1 MGQKVHPTGFR
12 TGITEP
18 WKSRWY
24 ASKKDFKVL
33 LLEDVKVRKFLK
45 TKYRAA
51 AIPKV
56 EIERTRDEVKVI
68 LHCARPGVII
78 GRKGQEVDRL
88 QEELQ
93 ELLGRRVNLKV
104 EEVSRPEIQAQ
115 LIAEDIADQ
124 LTKRAAFRRTL
135 KRALDTTMDAGA
147 RGVKIQLAGRLGGA
161 EMSRCEKAIAG
172 SMPLSTLRRRRAT
185 SGFKCGSTKACTRR
199 LAMAL
204 MPKRVKH
211 RKSQRG
217 RIRGDASR
225 GNRVVFGD
233 FGLQAEQPG
242 WLPAATIEA
251 GRIAAQ
257 QYLRTEGRLYV
268 RVFPHKSITSIP
280 LETRMGK
287 GKGEP
292 EYWAAVIKPGMILY
306 EIGGVTEDAARI
318 CMARLAHKM
327 PIRVRFVKRRVM

>member
-24 ASKKDFKVL
+24 AAKKEFRDL
-33 LLEDVKVRKFLK
+33 LLEDFKVRKFLK

-68 LHCARPGVII
+68 LHSARPGVII

-115 LIAEDIADQ
+115 LVAEDIADQ
-124 LTKRAAFRRTL
+124 LSKRAAFRRTL
-135 KRALDTTMDAGA
+135 KRSLDTTMDAGA
-147 RGVKIQLAGRLGGA
+147 KGVKIQLSGRLGGA

-172 SMPLSTLRRRRAT
+172 AMPLSTLRAKIDY
-185 SGFKCGSTKACTRR
+185 GFCEAPTPQGNIGIQVWVNQGMYEEDGDGADAQTGEAPKK
-199 LAMAL
+199 
-204 MPKRVKH
+204 PKR
-211 RKSQRG
+211 S
-217 RIRGDASR
+217 
-225 GNRVVFGD
+225 
-233 FGLQAEQPG
+233 
-242 WLPAATIEA
+242 
-251 GRIAAQ
+251 
-257 QYLRTEGRLYV
+257 Y
-268 RVFPHKSITSIP
+268 
-280 LETRMGK
+280 
-287 GKGEP
+287 
-292 EYWAAVIKPGMILY
+292 
-306 EIGGVTEDAARI
+306 
-318 CMARLAHKM
+318 
-327 PIRVRFVKRRVM
+327 KR

>member
-1 MGQKVHPTGFR
+1 MGQKVNPVGFR

-24 ASKKDFKVL
+24 AAKKDFREL
-33 LLEDVKVRKFLK
+33 LLEDFKVRRYLK
-45 TKYRAA
+45 TKHRAA

-68 LHCARPGVII
+68 VHSARPGVIL
-78 GRKGQEVDRL
+78 GRKGQEADRL

-147 RGVKIQLAGRLGGA
+147 KGVKIQLSGLLGGA

-172 SMPLSTLRRRRAT
+172 SMPLSTLRAKIDYGFCEAPT
-185 SGFKCGSTKACTRR
+185 AQGHIGVQVWVNQGMYEESGDGADAQEGQAPKK
-199 LAMAL
+199 
-204 MPKRVKH
+204 PKR
-211 RKSQRG
+211 S
-217 RIRGDASR
+217 
-225 GNRVVFGD
+225 
-233 FGLQAEQPG
+233 
-242 WLPAATIEA
+242 
-251 GRIAAQ
+251 
-257 QYLRTEGRLYV
+257 Y
-268 RVFPHKSITSIP
+268 
-280 LETRMGK
+280 
-287 GKGEP
+287 
-292 EYWAAVIKPGMILY
+292 
-306 EIGGVTEDAARI
+306 
-318 CMARLAHKM
+318 
-327 PIRVRFVKRRVM
+327 KR

>member
-12 TGITEP
+12 TGVTEP

-24 ASKKDFKVL
+24 ATKKEFRDL

-68 LHCARPGVII
+68 LHSARPGVII

-88 QEELQ
+88 QDELQ

-115 LIAEDIADQ
+115 LVAEDIADQ
-124 LTKRAAFRRTL
+124 LSKRAAFRRTL

-147 RGVKIQLAGRLGGA
+147 KGVKIQLAGRLGGA

-172 SMPLSTLRRRRAT
+172 AMQLSTLRAKIDY
-185 SGFKCGSTKACTRR
+185 GFCEAPTAQGNIGIQVWVNQGMYEEDGDGADAQEGQAPKK
-199 LAMAL
+199 
-204 MPKRVKH
+204 PKR
-211 RKSQRG
+211 S
-217 RIRGDASR
+217 
-225 GNRVVFGD
+225 
-233 FGLQAEQPG
+233 
-242 WLPAATIEA
+242 
-251 GRIAAQ
+251 
-257 QYLRTEGRLYV
+257 Y
-268 RVFPHKSITSIP
+268 
-280 LETRMGK
+280 
-287 GKGEP
+287 
-292 EYWAAVIKPGMILY
+292 
-306 EIGGVTEDAARI
+306 
-318 CMARLAHKM
+318 
-327 PIRVRFVKRRVM
+327 KR

>member
-24 ASKKDFKVL
+24 ASKKDFRDL

-45 TKYRAA
+45 TKYRSA

-88 QEELQ
+88 QDELQ

-115 LIAEDIADQ
+115 LIAEDISDQ
-124 LTKRAAFRRTL
+124 LTKRAAFRRTM

-147 RGVKIQLAGRLGGA
+147 KGVKIQLAGRLGGA

-172 SMPLSTLRRRRAT
+172 AMPLSTLRAKIDYGFCEAAT
-185 SGFKCGSTKACTRR
+185 AQGNIGVQVWVNQGMYEEDGDGADAQEGQAPKK
-199 LAMAL
+199 
-204 MPKRVKH
+204 PKR
-211 RKSQRG
+211 S
-217 RIRGDASR
+217 
-225 GNRVVFGD
+225 
-233 FGLQAEQPG
+233 
-242 WLPAATIEA
+242 
-251 GRIAAQ
+251 
-257 QYLRTEGRLYV
+257 Y
-268 RVFPHKSITSIP
+268 
-280 LETRMGK
+280 
-287 GKGEP
+287 
-292 EYWAAVIKPGMILY
+292 
-306 EIGGVTEDAARI
+306 
-318 CMARLAHKM
+318 
-327 PIRVRFVKRRVM
+327 KR